1 MVRVVSVVLNSS
13 FLNLNHKVHML
24 YIGSVL
30 LAVLGWKFFLAVL
43 YEDESKLF
51 RQLMQHIFWT
61 IPVNVI
67 CQMGLS
73 WSGPL
78 NVFNVD
84 FHFEY
89 KLVNRMGIGLS
100 NALKVI
106 SCREKVHFTTPNNPL
121 CLLGPLNG
129 DFLNRTILTCP
140 IYSLL
145 RFFFLFLHVR
155 INRTP

>member
-1 MVRVVSVVLNSS
+1 MVRVISVVHYSF
-13 FLNLNHKVHML
+13 FLNLNHKIHMF
-24 YIGSVL
+24 YIVSAL
-30 LAVLGWKFFLAVL
+30 LAVLGWKFFLSVL
-43 YEDESKLF
+43 YEDEYKKSTHATHSEQFLWMWYVK
-51 RQLMQHIFWT
+51 WD
-61 IPVNVI
+61 
-67 CQMGLS
+67 S
-73 WSGPL
+73 WSAPVKYL
-78 NVFNVD
+78 MLT

-145 RFFFLFLHVR
+145 RFFFLFLHVH
-155 INRTP
+155 ILMDQ